1 MGIHRLA
8 VLSSYWDTVAE
19 NLPAAL
25 VNTVIGIAV
34 VFLALIFISLIISLF
49 RYVSVFEAWLEKRKA
64 EKTQTENASV
74 LAAEAAERTMQQI
87 AELEEE
93 DLSSDLEL
101 VAVITA
107 AIYAYE
113 QSQGNMVTDGLCVRS
128 IRKSKKSNW
137 QKA

>member
-1 MGIHRLA
+1 MGIHRFA
-8 VLSSYWDTVAE
+8 VLSSYWDKVATA
-19 NLPAAL
+19 LPDAL
-25 VNTVIGIAV
+25 INTVVGIAV
-34 VFLALIFISLIISLF
+34 VFVALIFISLVISLF
-49 RYVSVFEAWLEKRKA
+49 KYVSVFEAWLAARK
-64 EKTQTENASV
+64 ERKTQTQNASA

-87 AELEEE
+87 AEIEEE
-93 DLSSDLEL
+93 ELSSDLEL

-113 QSQGNMVTDGLCVRS
+113 QSQGNMVTDGLYVRS

>member
-8 VLSSYWDTVAE
+8 VLNSYWDKVAA
-19 NLPAAL
+19 NLPDAL
-25 VNTVIGIAV
+25 INTVVGIAV
-34 VFLALIFISLIISLF
+34 VFVALIFISLVISLF
-49 RYVSVFEAWLEKRKA
+49 KYVSVFEAWLAARKA
-64 EKTQTENASV
+64 KKTQTENASA

-87 AELEEE
+87 AEIEEE

-113 QSQGNMVTDGLCVRS
+113 QSQGNMVTDGLYVRS
-128 IRKSKKSNW
+128 IRKNKKSNW

>member
-1 MGIHRLA
+1 MGIHRFA
-8 VLSSYWDTVAE
+8 IVNSYWNEVAA
-19 NLPAAL
+19 NLPDAL
-25 VNTVIGIAV
+25 INTVVGIAV
-34 VFLALIFISLIISLF
+34 VFVALVFISLVISLF
-49 RYVSVFEAWLEKRKA
+49 RYVAVFEAWLSARKA
-64 EKTQTENASV
+64 KKTQNTSALVEK
-74 LAAEAAERTMQQI
+74 AAENTIQQI
-87 AELEEE
+87 AQNEEA

-113 QSQGNMVTDGLCVRS
+113 QSQGNMVTDGLYVRS

>member
-1 MGIHRLA
+1 MGIHRLTF
-8 VLSSYWDTVAE
+8 LSSYWDKVAA
-19 NLPAAL
+19 NLPDAL
-25 VNTVIGIAV
+25 INTVVGIVV
-34 VFLALIFISLIISLF
+34 VFVALIFISLVISLF
-49 RYVSVFEAWLEKRKA
+49 KQVSVFEAGLAERKA
-64 EKTQTENASV
+64 KKTQTQNASA

-87 AELEEE
+87 AEIEEE

-113 QSQGNMVTDGLCVRS
+113 QSQGNMVTDGLYVRS

>member
-8 VLSSYWDTVAE
+8 VLNSYWDKVA
-19 NLPAAL
+19 AAL
-25 VNTVIGIAV
+25 PDALINTVVGIVV
-34 VFLALIFISLIISLF
+34 VFLALIFISLVISLF
-49 RYVSVFEAWLEKRKA
+49 KYVSVFENWLADRKA
-64 EKTQTENASV
+64 KKTQEQNASA

-87 AELEEE
+87 AEIEEE

-113 QSQGNMVTDGLCVRS
+113 QSQGNTVTDGLYVRS
-128 IRKSKKSNW
+128 IRKSKTSNW
-137 QKA
+137 KKA

>member
-1 MGIHRLA
+1 MGIHRFA
-8 VLSSYWDTVAE
+8 VLNSYWDMVAT
-19 NLPAAL
+19 NLPNAL
-25 VNTVIGIAV
+25 INTVVGIAV
-34 VFLALIFISLIISLF
+34 VFVALIFISLVISLF
-49 RYVSVFEAWLEKRKA
+49 KYVSVFESWLVDRKTR
-64 EKTQTENASV
+64 KTQTQNASA

-87 AELEEE
+87 AEIEEE

-113 QSQGNMVTDGLCVRS
+113 QSQGNMVTDGLYVRS

>member
-1 MGIHRLA
+1 MGIHRFA
-8 VLSSYWDTVAE
+8 VLNSYWDMVAT
-19 NLPAAL
+19 NLPNAL
-25 VNTVIGIAV
+25 INTVVGIAV
-34 VFLALIFISLIISLF
+34 VFVALIFISLVISLF
-49 RYVSVFEAWLEKRKA
+49 KYVSVFESWLVDRKTR
-64 EKTQTENASV
+64 KTQTQSASA

-87 AELEEE
+87 AEIEEE

-113 QSQGNMVTDGLCVRS
+113 QSQGNMVTDGLYVRS